1 MTTGLPPQPTAA
13 ASAAADGP
21 VRWSATT
28 GTRIDTGRWFRRS
41 PVAAQVVG
49 DRFVLT
55 ADGPRP
61 FRRVLPISAL
71 RRAVYNHVTGEL
83 AFPARPSAT
92 AAAQQADATTDIPGL
107 LLDSLAARDLL
118 DLVAAAP

>member
-1 MTTGLPPQPTAA
+1 MTAGSTPQPP
-13 ASAAADGP
+13 SAAPAAGDEP
-21 VRWSATT
+21 IRWSATT

-41 PVAAQVVG
+41 TVAAQVVG

-61 FRRVLPISAL
+61 FRRVLPVSAL

-92 AAAQQADATTDIPGL
+92 TAAPQPDPTTDIPGL
-107 LLDSLAARDLL
+107 LLDSLAARELL